1 MEGKLLIIY
10 LLFIGFISIKSIDVS
25 TVEELV
31 KALGKARAGQII
43 AIAPGVYDLS
53 EYEKKSEFTLES
65 SGTNS
70 RPITLTAQDP
80 ENPPLLR
87 APTIKDN
94 FILHIRGDYWV
105 IENIRIGYGGQA
117 IVLDNASYNIIRNV
131 EMFSLGSQAV
141 IMRYGS
147 SNNLIQNCYI
157 HGTGNNNPKYAD
169 GIDIGTPHTEQ
180 TTRTNHIADNNVIEG
195 CVFRNIATEPIRIR
209 EYTSGNE
216 IVKNVFYADG
226 INGNNDS
233 DNFIVISG
241 NDNYIHKNVFHRNSN
256 KFIVSAFKVKKLFED
271 SGDGNKFENNVLFMD
286 RPYGQIDPEKR
297 MYVVDGENAQFYV
310 KNNKVDYGNG
320 LLDANSKEFYNS
332 ELVTFLE

>member
-43 AIAPGVYDLS
+43 AIAPGIYDFS
-53 EYEKKSEFTLES
+53 ESENKSEFFLDS
-65 SGTNS
+65 SGTKS
-70 RPITLTAQDP
+70 SPITLTAQDP
-80 ENPPLLR
+80 DNPPLLK
-87 APTIKDN
+87 APNLRDN

-141 IMRYGS
+141 LIRYGS
-147 SNNLIQNCYI
+147 SYNLFQNCYI
-157 HGTGNNNPKYAD
+157 HNTGTHNPIYAD
-169 GIDIGTPHTEQ
+169 GFDIGTPHTEQ
-180 TTRTNHIADNNVIEG
+180 TTRTNHIANNNVIEG
-195 CVFRNIATEPIRIR
+195 CVFRNIATIPIRIK

-216 IVKNVFYADG
+216 IVNNIFFGDG
-226 INGNNDS
+226 INGKNDADS
-233 DNFIVISG
+233 FISISG
-241 NDNYIHKNVFHRNSN
+241 SDNYIHNNVVHRNSN
-256 KFIVSAFKVKKLFED
+256 KYIVSAFKVNKLFED